1 MEQTIRINVDHVT
14 IRFNKTNMKVDN
26 LKEYII
32 RLLKRQLMFQEFIAV
47 KDVSFKVYAGEALGI
62 VGANG

>member
-1 MEQTIRINVDHVT
+1 MGSDGLIKGCSDMEQTIRINVDHVT

-47 KDVSFKVYAGEALGI
+47 I
-62 VGANG
+62 